1 MSMARVRVY
10 RSGCGASLVVG
21 GPLPM
26 LLPPTWTDGYVPFS
40 DQRYDDQVLRCKSC
54 NELIWVEG
62 AVFEHEMDRPTPDA
76 LPRIN
81 QLLKE
86 SAVAPLEL
94 AHYER
99 ALRSA
104 PSDRASA
111 HARRRI
117 WQLRNHPL
125 REAGGSG
132 VHDAEARANME
143 ALLALLSDSA
153 VLDRVELLRELGRW
167 DEAKALLVG
176 FEPLDAVDVPRVL
189 AIARGIE
196 EQRVVPLAA
205 DVQVRSKSE
214 SDWLRWI
221 KRFFHA
227 GPPAK

>member
-1 MSMARVRVY
+1 
-10 RSGCGASLVVG
+10 
-21 GPLPM
+21 M
-26 LLPPTWTDGYVPFS
+26 LLPPTWTDGFVPFS
-40 DQRYDDQVLRCKSC
+40 DQRYDDEVLRCKSC
-54 NELIWVEG
+54 NELIWVED
-62 AVFEHEMDRPTPDA
+62 AVFEHEIDQPTPDA

-143 ALLALLSDSA
+143 ALLALPSDGDGA

-167 DEAKALLVG
+167 DEAKALLAG
-176 FEPLDAVDVPRVL
+176 FEPLDTVDVPRVL
-189 AIARGIE
+189 AIVCGIE
-196 EQRVVPLAA
+196 EQRVEPLAV
-205 DVQVRSKSE
+205 DVQVRSKGE
-214 SDWLRWI
+214 SDWLGRI